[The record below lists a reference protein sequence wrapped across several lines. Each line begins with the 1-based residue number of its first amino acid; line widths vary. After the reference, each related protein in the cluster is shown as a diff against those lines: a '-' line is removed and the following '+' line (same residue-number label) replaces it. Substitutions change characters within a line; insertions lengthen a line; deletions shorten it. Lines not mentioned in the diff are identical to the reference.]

1 MKKNKEDKQSF
12 EKIERVFILDEST
25 KFLGEGYSNAKIITS
40 QGDLEKISS
49 LTNDL
54 KKVIVFC
61 ELKWKDKLYQQF
73 YGFEVARELRMRYK
87 LLCPIIL
94 VSVLPQN
101 YFEEKAQREIK
112 YNILYGRGTGF
123 VEWVNIKNL
132 DSINKSILPLSEA
145 ALSDL
150 NEMLL
155 NLRGFVID
163 KLTHDLKLGMSEKEL
178 INKMNSVGAYLDNRQ
193 KANIGWDDFLK
204 RFIEKQ
210 NDTDGFRKLK
220 EEFLIKCKQEL
231 GDETIT
237 TSISDLA
244 IGHKVLVVEDD
255 PDFKKDVEDKLK
267 DHFELIVTDN
277 SDEAIHTLNEDGS
290 NGIVG
295 VITDW
300 RLYSDNSKTYWQKLQ
315 GYEILEYAAKTHFAA
330 LFSLTSEDD
339 RNVHEIRNK
348 LGLDIHLF
356 KKQHLTSKGQ
366 WDLIADVVKQRCDA
380 VKEVISSQPSGAK
393 WTLDYY
399 DKYDKYKN
407 KERVLIKSLKEKYR
421 ERRNFNWDVYACTIT
436 NNSDEIWNYYKEVL
450 GKNLDSVT
458 IASLKEKY
466 GLELSS
472 DDPVLES
479 ILIVR
484 RIYFALWFNNNK
496 IEQIIRRKRW
506 INKSKLQFEIV
517 LDENPLVKNYCVLNG
532 TSWEQFLSNFKLK
545 KKNRKGNIEFI
556 NEELAWEE
564 IINKS
569 KLLAYLLCIE
579 TKQLPGGILPEERN
593 WLLKHG
599 IDISKGN
606 SAIDYTGILSEDEEG
621 IDRIPNKYDNEEPE
635 PTDDELRKI
644 KVKDIT
650 NTKFFVRDSDDIDKE

>member
-40 QGDLEKISS
+40 QGDLESLSS

-73 YGFEVARELRMRYK
+73 YGFELARELRMRYK

-94 VSVLPQN
+94 ISVLPQN
-101 YFEEKAQREIK
+101 YFEEKARREIK

-123 VEWVNIKNL
+123 VEWINIKNW
-132 DSINKSILPLSEA
+132 DSISKSIFPLSEA

-163 KLTHDLKLGMSEKEL
+163 KLTHDLKLGMSEEEL
-178 INKMNSVGAYLDNRQ
+178 INKMNSIGTYLDNRQ
-193 KANIGWDDFLK
+193 KANTEWENFLK
-204 RFIEKQ
+204 RFIEKK

-231 GDETIT
+231 GDEQIT
-237 TSISDLA
+237 TSINDLA
-244 IGHKVLVVEDD
+244 IRYKVLVVEDD
-255 PDFKKDVEDKLK
+255 LEFKKDIEDNLK
-267 DHFELIVTDN
+267 EHFELIVTDN
-277 SDEAIHTLNEDGS
+277 SDEAIHRLNEDGN

-315 GYEILEYAAKTHFAA
+315 GYEILEYAAKTNLAA

-356 KKQHLTSKGQ
+356 KKQHLASNSQ
-366 WDLIADVVKQRCDA
+366 WDLIADVVKQKCDG
-380 VKEVISSQPSGAK
+380 VQEVISSQPSGAR
-393 WTLDYY
+393 WALDYY
-399 DKYDKYKN
+399 DKYDKSKK
-407 KERVLIKSLKEKYR
+407 KERVFIKPLKVKYR
-421 ERRNFNWDVYACTIT
+421 ERRNFMWDTFESTIMSR
-436 NNSDEIWNYYKEVL
+436 SDVQWNYYKVVI
-450 GKNLDSVT
+450 GQRIDTVT
-458 IASLKEKY
+458 ITGLREKF
-466 GLELSS
+466 GLELSA
-472 DDPVLES
+472 DDPELDS
-479 ILIVR
+479 ILIAR
-484 RIYFALWFNNNK
+484 RIYFALWFNNEQ
-496 IEQIIRRKRW
+496 IEQTICRKRW
-506 INKSKLQFEIV
+506 LNKKNNQYEIIH
-517 LDENPLVKNYCVLNG
+517 DENPLIKNYCVLTG
-532 TSWEQFLSNFKLK
+532 ISWEQFLDNFKHKKEK
-545 KKNRKGNIEFI
+545 KKGSEESIP
-556 NEELAWEE
+556 EELAWEE
-564 IINKS
+564 LLKKS
-569 KLLAYLLCIE
+569 KLLAYLLCVE

-606 SAIDYTGILSEDEEG
+606 STIDYTGILSEDEEG
-621 IDRIPNKYDNEEPE
+621 IDRIPNKYDNEEHE
-635 PTDDELRKI
+635 PTDDELREI

-650 NTKFFVRDSDDIDKE
+650 NTKFSVRDSDDIDKE